1 MQYVQLPKP
10 SLLFSN
16 QVEKSKMPSADGGIV
31 AQATKFFENIMK
43 VAATVYSEQPAA
55 FMSGVGM
62 SLFEPHH

>member
-1 MQYVQLPKP
+1 MEFVQLPK
-10 SLLFSN
+10 SSTLLLN
-16 QVEKSKMPSADGGIV
+16 QVEKSKLPSADGGIV